1 MCHRHSDKWIT
12 VYQAEEDVC
21 LRCQQKNKCT
31 KSENRSIRRGE
42 FEAEQIRMRQHL
54 RTPKG
59 RKIYRLRKT
68 MVEPVIGQLK
78 IVGGFV
84 RFLLP
89 GLTGAKIEW
98 KWATIA
104 HNLLK
109 ITRKVVRGER
119 KLETLRA

>member
-1 MCHRHSDKWIT
+1 
-12 VYQAEEDVC
+12 
-21 LRCQQKNKCT
+21 
-31 KSENRSIRRGE
+31 
-42 FEAEQIRMRQHL
+42 MRQKL
-54 RTPKG
+54 RTAEG

-68 MVEPVIGQLK
+68 MVEPTIGQLK

-84 RFLLP
+84 RFLLS

-109 ITRKVVRGER
+109 ITRKIVSGER
-119 KLETLRA
+119 NLESLRT